1 MIVAEYLALR
11 SHVFLRLAGQW
22 ASATQSSTRR
32 RTLQFRPY
40 DIKTFKMDL
49 AVWTHIENARHENYD
64 RPA

>member
-40 DIKTFKMDL
+40 DIKTFKLDL
-49 AVWTHIENARHENYD
+49 AI
-64 RPA
+64 